1 MSEINKDRKAALQNT
16 IQSASDSIERQI
28 GGYKSIGKNALIIG
42 GIVLGGYALSR
53 IFSSNDKEDDDD
65 EAILPQP
72 KKEES
77 SFVGAA
83 IKGMATTLILTLI
96 KDKLLD
102 FIEQQTN
109 RNEP

>member
-53 IFSSNDKEDDDD
+53 IFSSDDKEDDD
-65 EAILPQP
+65 EAILAES

-83 IKGMATTLILTLI
+83 IKGMATTLLLTLI
-96 KDKLLD
+96 KDKLLE

>member
-53 IFSSNDKEDDDD
+53 IFSTNDKEDDEDALLA
-65 EAILPQP
+65 EP

-83 IKGMATTLILTLI
+83 IKGMATTLLLTLI